1 MSIAT
6 GVVANGVN
14 LESEFG
20 LVLDGSQS
28 DWYTPPKVN
37 TSYISVEGRIDGPLD
52 MTEAISDTPTYGQ
65 RSQTLVFWLDPTRA
79 KYDLYELRRRL
90 YILLHGRKVKYTLPH
105 EEGYTYTGRWNMD
118 SWSRAFPSLKDDSGT
133 FKFSVVAEPYK
144 FKKTITQRL
153 NAAGGVV
160 FALESGM
167 KPVCPTFEFASASI
181 VRFGNNIIKSNAGA
195 YKLTDVWL
203 TEGVNE
209 IYVNSMLGT
218 GDRPI
223 SDFGDATIASLGNAY
238 ISQLAWMD
246 VVTGAKTIADFE
258 SDTINQYPTETI
270 AELTYV
276 ISQDADRYAV
286 YVQYD
291 WSDL

>member
-1 MSIAT
+1 MADA
-6 GVVANGVN
+6 GVVINGVN
-14 LESEFG
+14 LETEYG
-20 LVLDGSQS
+20 LILDGKES
-28 DWYTPPKVN
+28 DWYTPPEVN
-37 TSYISVEGRIDGPLD
+37 TEYVDVPGRIDGPLD

-65 RSQTLVFWLDPTRA
+65 RAQTFHFFMDPDKA
-79 KYDLYELRRRL
+79 KYDLYETRRRL
-90 YILLHGRKVKYTLPH
+90 YQLLHGRKVKYTLPH
-105 EEGYTYTGRWNMD
+105 EEGYTYTGRWNMTQWKRIMPMRSD
-118 SWSRAFPSLKDDSGT
+118 MQGT
-133 FKFSVVAEPYK
+133 FDFKVVAEPYK

-209 IYVNSMLGT
+209 VYVNSMLGT

-246 VVTGAKTIADFE
+246 VVTGAKAIADFE